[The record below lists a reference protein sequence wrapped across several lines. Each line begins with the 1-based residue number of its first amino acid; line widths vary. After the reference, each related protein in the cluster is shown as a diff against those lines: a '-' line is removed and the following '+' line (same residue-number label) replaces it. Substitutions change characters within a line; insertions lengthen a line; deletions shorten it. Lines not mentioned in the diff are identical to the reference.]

1 MTALLRSAEISAPRA
16 KPARSSR
23 KAADLSR
30 CGLFFPFLV
39 LLFLLLSLFLGQ
51 VEQTVLHCTVSLT
64 DVGRKC
70 YQVPLKAEV

>member
-30 CGLFFPFLV
+30 CGLFFSFSSFAFSFAKFV
-39 LLFLLLSLFLGQ
+39 FGA
-51 VEQTVLHCTVSLT
+51 
-64 DVGRKC
+64 G
-70 YQVPLKAEV
+70 